1 MKFTPNYT
9 VSYKGA
15 FHRAGEV
22 LEIEPEDA
30 AEMRKHGKVEEES
43 PVDTEETQKKRRKN
57 QK

>member
-15 FHRAGEV
+15 FHRACEV
-22 LEIEPEDA
+22 FEIEPEDA
-30 AEMRKHGKVEEES
+30 AEMKKHGKVEDEP
-43 PVDTEETQKKRRKN
+43 PVDAEKTQKKGRKN

>member
-22 LEIEPEDA
+22 FEIDSENA
-30 AEMRKHGKVEEES
+30 AEMRKHGKLEEK
-43 PVDTEETQKKRRKN
+43 PPGDTEETQKKRRKN